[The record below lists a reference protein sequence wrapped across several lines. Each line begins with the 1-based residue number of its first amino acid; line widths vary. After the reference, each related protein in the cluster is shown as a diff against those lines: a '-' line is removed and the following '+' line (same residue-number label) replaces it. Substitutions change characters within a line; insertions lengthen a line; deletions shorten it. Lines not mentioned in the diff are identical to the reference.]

1 MNLKFFYWYF
11 KSVLSPQFC
20 DEIVRYGK
28 EQTLKLATTGKQ
40 TAALRKHGKLN
51 KKETENLKKTRNSN
65 VVFFSDPWI
74 YDKITPLLR
83 DANVSAGWNFK
94 IESAEAFQFTRYK
107 KNQFYTWHQDSWG
120 EPYNNPKNPRFH
132 NKIRKLSLT
141 CSLSNP
147 EDYKG
152 GELEFY
158 IGAPVRKKQTV
169 VVKEI
174 ASRGSMVV
182 FPSYMWHRVRP
193 VTKGVRYSLI
203 MWALGDSF
211 K

>member
-20 DEIVRYGK
+20 DELIRYGK

-40 TAALRKHGKLN
+40 TAFLKKHGKLN
-51 KKETENLKKTRNSN
+51 KKEIKNLKKTRDSN
-65 VVFFSDPWI
+65 VVFFNDPWI
-74 YDKITPLLR
+74 YEKISPFLHE
-83 DANVSAGWNFK
+83 ANVNAGWNFK
-94 IESAEAFQFTRYK
+94 IDWNESFQFTRYK
-107 KNQFYTWHQDSWG
+107 KNQFYNWHQDSWG
-120 EPYNNPKNPRFH
+120 EPYDTPH
-132 NKIRKLSLT
+132 NLNYHKRIRKLSLS
-141 CSLSNP
+141 CSLSDP
-147 EDYKG
+147 KDYKG

-158 IGAPVRKKQTV
+158 VGSPLLKKQSV

-174 ASRGSMVV
+174 SPRGSLVV

-193 VTKGVRYSLI
+193 VTKGKRYSLV